1 MNGRVD
7 IMNKSCAP
15 FFLSDKIPVND
26 KMSSYKDAL
35 TGNWNNTILSQTF
48 FSKDNII
55 ILQNAIRKRVY
66 NQTNKLISNQ
76 NEDTLKIIMRS
87 TFLQFS
93 ANLPKNIKE
102 QINALNN
109 KVLSYCV
116 PKVLSELTSYIK
128 YAKDVSTMAMPIDRP
143 AYISTKGTKTLEL
156 EPWF

>member
-15 FFLSDKIPVND
+15 FFLSDRIPVSD

-35 TGNWNNTILSQTF
+35 TGNWYDTILSQAF

-55 ILQNAIRKRVY
+55 IIQNAIRKRVY
-66 NQTNKLISNQ
+66 NKTKKIIGNQ
-76 NEDTLKIIMRS
+76 NEDNLKIIMRS

-102 QINALNN
+102 QVGALNE

-116 PKVLSELTSYIK
+116 PKVLNELTGYIN

-143 AYISTKGTKTLEL
+143 AYISAKGTKTLEL